1 MQVKHST
8 DSSDAQGSSSLPI
21 VPKPAKKSTRLNRK
35 SGRLNSIKS
44 CITAKSTASNN
55 MEEKITEIIVS
66 FQMSFRMRNV
76 LIDRIFAGKLEHF

>member
-55 MEEKITEIIVS
+55 MEEKIVVS

>member
-1 MQVKHST
+1 MQVKHNT
-8 DSSDAQGSSSLPI
+8 DCSDAQDSSSLPI
-21 VPKPAKKSTRLNRK
+21 VPKPSKKSNRLNRK

-55 MEEKITEIIVS
+55 MEEKIVVS